1 MNQAL
6 GIAIIISAVT
16 LVGTAAM
23 AVNYSPAPAHAFCKG
38 WLLPGSQGQIC
49 FQTKKSVKRPYRLAA
64 HSNAADPKDKLLFPL
79 FYFFFKYA
87 VLF

>member
-49 FQTKKSVKRPYRLAA
+49 FQTKKQCEAA
-64 HSNAADPKDKLLFPL
+64 LPAGSTLQCGRSKG
-79 FYFFFKYA
+79 
-87 VLF
+87 